1 MESDEE
7 SQSQNAQDINK
18 NSSAADAS
26 RTAAPVD
33 HTAITLDNMA
43 EHQMSSQKLNVA
55 ENPQSNLEMAD
66 QAEKNQEQDIQ
77 KDK

>member
-43 EHQMSSQKLNVA
+43 EHQMSS
-55 ENPQSNLEMAD
+55 
-66 QAEKNQEQDIQ
+66 
-77 KDK
+77 